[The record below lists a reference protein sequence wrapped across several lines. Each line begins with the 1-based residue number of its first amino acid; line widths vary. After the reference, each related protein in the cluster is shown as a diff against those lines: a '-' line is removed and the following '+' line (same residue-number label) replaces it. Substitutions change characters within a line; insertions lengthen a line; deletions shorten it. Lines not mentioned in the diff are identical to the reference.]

1 MFDTKV
7 VRNLLIL
14 NSMTFD
20 FALED
25 LRRISDLTP
34 QACLGILSEAH
45 RCRELRLAG
54 KRLPQR
60 LLSRNVAMIFE
71 KPSLRTKIAF
81 EIATSSLGGNATFL
95 SSPEILASGND
106 ERGRESVPDI
116 ARNLE
121 RFVDYIVVRT
131 FSHLTVER
139 IAAAVRIP
147 VINAL
152 CDRHHPTQALADLM
166 TLQWHRGGLSGLSV
180 AFVGDGN
187 NVATSLG
194 QACALMGVNFRIA
207 SPQGYSVPSEEIKLM
222 QRFAA
227 ASGSQLNFTSDPFSA
242 VAGSDVVYTDT
253 FISMGQE
260 KDKTSRLTAFK
271 GYSVNAELMSA
282 AKPDALFM
290 HCLPA
295 HRGEEVSDEVFD
307 GVQSVVFD
315 QAECR
320 LYVAQALLSVLGG
333 SL

>member
-1 MFDTKV
+1 M
-7 VRNLLIL
+7 
-14 NSMTFD
+14 MHD
-20 FALED
+20 FKLED

-34 QACLGILSEAH
+34 QACAGVLAEAQ

-60 LLSRNVAMIFE
+60 LAGRNVAMIFE
-71 KPSLRTKIAF
+71 KPSLRTKVAF

-106 ERGRESVPDI
+106 ERGRESIPDI

-121 RFVDYIVVRT
+121 RFVDFIVVRT

-139 IAAAVRIP
+139 IAAAVRTP

-166 TLQWHRGGLSGLSV
+166 TLQWHRGDLNDLTV
-180 AFVGDGN
+180 TFVGDGN

-194 QACALMGVNFRIA
+194 QACALMGVNFKIA
-207 SPQGYSVPSEEIKLM
+207 SPHGFSIAEDEVKVM
-222 QRFAA
+222 QRLANQSKSKLEF
-227 ASGSQLNFTSDPFSA
+227 LTDPFEA
-242 VAGSDVVYTDT
+242 VSGCDVVYTDT

-260 KDKTSRLTAFK
+260 KLKSERLNSFK
-271 GYSVNAELMSA
+271 GYSVTSELMRA

-320 LYVAQALLSVLGG
+320 LYIAQALLTVLGDA
-333 SL
+333 L